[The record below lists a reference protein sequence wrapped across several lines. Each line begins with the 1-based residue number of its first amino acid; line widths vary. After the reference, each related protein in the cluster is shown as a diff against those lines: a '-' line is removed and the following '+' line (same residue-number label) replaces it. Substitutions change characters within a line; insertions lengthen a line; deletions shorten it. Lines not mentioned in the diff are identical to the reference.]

1 MTYRNDKLPKLK
13 NRLSSRKLASSF
25 REALSNVVLR
35 LFLLSVY
42 VKENFVTTVN
52 CLSRPLRKKLIS
64 SLITIFKLFFWNIC
78 IKNIEVKSR

>member
-25 REALSNVVLR
+25 TEALSNVVLR

-42 VKENFVTTVN
+42 VKQNFVTTVN
-52 CLSRPLRKKLIS
+52 CLSPPLRKKLIS
-64 SLITIFKLFFWNIC
+64 SLITIFKLLFGIF
-78 IKNIEVKSR
+78 E